1 MKLTAD
7 EMRRAHRHLRR
18 VDPELDRRM
27 GGLRACE
34 LHRNRRPAFAS
45 LANAIVGQQL
55 STKAAASILRRV
67 ETLTGSRP
75 LRAPLVADTPSDALR
90 EAGLSNAKTR
100 YLLTLAES
108 VCNGDLNFRSLARQS
123 DDVVVERLTALPGIG
138 EWTAQMFLMFGLLRS
153 DVAAPG
159 DLGLQKGMQALDG
172 LEERPDADTFLERC
186 EVWRP
191 YRTVG
196 CWYLWRLA
204 E

>member
-1 MKLTAD
+1 MKLTA
-7 EMRRAHRHLRR
+7 EQMRKAHRHLRK
-18 VDPELDRRM
+18 VDPVL
-27 GGLRACE
+27 GKHLGALRTCE

-55 STKAAASILRRV
+55 STKAAASILKRV

-75 LRAPLVADTPSDALR
+75 LRAPLVASTPHDALR
-90 EAGLSNAKTR
+90 AAGLSNAKTR
-100 YLLTLAES
+100 YLLALAAS
-108 VCNGDLNFRSLARQS
+108 VCSGELNFRSLARQS
-123 DDVVVERLTALPGIG
+123 DGDVIERLTALPGIG

-172 LEERPDADTFLERC
+172 LQERPDTEAFLARC
-186 EVWRP
+186 EIWRP